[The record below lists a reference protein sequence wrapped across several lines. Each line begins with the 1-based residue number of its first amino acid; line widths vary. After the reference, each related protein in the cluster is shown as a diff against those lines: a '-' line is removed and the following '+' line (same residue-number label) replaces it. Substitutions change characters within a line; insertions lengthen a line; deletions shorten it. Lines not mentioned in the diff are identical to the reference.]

1 MIRGAS
7 KLLRAESEED
17 VLNRPE
23 IKKNYDVIL
32 DVLKGAK
39 DGMTNHEI
47 CIKLDFQERRRVS
60 EQISR
65 MKDRGIVEEKKC
77 RCGHAPIYYIV

>member
-7 KLLRAESEED
+7 KLLKAESEED

-23 IKKNYDVIL
+23 IKTYYMRIFDA
-32 DVLKGAK
+32 LKEAK
-39 DGMTNHEI
+39 DGLTNHEI
-47 CIKLDFQERRRVS
+47 CIKLSIKERRRVS
-60 EQISR
+60 EKVAE
-65 MKDRGIVEEKKC
+65 MKDEGKVSEKRC

>member
-1 MIRGAS
+1 MIRGAG
-7 KLLRAESEED
+7 KLLKAESEED

-23 IKKNYDVIL
+23 VKRNYDVIL
-32 DVLKGAK
+32 DVLKDAK

-60 EQISR
+60 EQISK
-65 MKDRGIVEEKKC
+65 MKDRGLVGQRSC
-77 RCGHAPIYYIV
+77 RCGHAPIYYIL